1 LDNWRWYDTIF
12 RLRTGKALGRNK
24 MNRMEVA
31 VHFRPVPHL
40 PRGMHGD
47 PQPKVLRFGLEPES
61 IIVELTGVGPR
72 ANTVAPDAAALNAG
86 NSKMT
91 RRGRAHGACHKTYS
105 RSPLS
110 ISNTVGLGVAGCLG
124 NGSMARRG
132 GSLHGTALDSRDP
145 TRLEAGKCSVRT
157 ASGLGLRCGRYRN
170 GRILRSAIAV
180 GWHGGTSSMGRS
192 VGCGWIRRYLDRSI
206 HVSPVEVPI

>member
-1 LDNWRWYDTIF
+1 MSQDL
-12 RLRTGKALGRNK
+12 L
-24 MNRMEVA
+24 
-31 VHFRPVPHL
+31 
-40 PRGMHGD
+40 
-47 PQPKVLRFGLEPES
+47 
-61 IIVELTGVGPR
+61 
-72 ANTVAPDAAALNAG
+72 
-86 NSKMT
+86 
-91 RRGRAHGACHKTYS
+91 
-105 RSPLS
+105 PLS
-110 ISNTVGLGVAGCLG
+110 FEYFQHCRARGGRMPGQWVDGA
-124 NGSMARRG
+124 ARR
-132 GSLHGTALDSRDP
+132 LIDGTALDSRDP

>member
-1 LDNWRWYDTIF
+1 MCRPLDNWRWYDTIF

-86 NSKMT
+86 NSK
-91 RRGRAHGACHKTYS
+91 
-105 RSPLS
+105 
-110 ISNTVGLGVAGCLG
+110 
-124 NGSMARRG
+124 
-132 GSLHGTALDSRDP
+132 
-145 TRLEAGKCSVRT
+145 
-157 ASGLGLRCGRYRN
+157 
-170 GRILRSAIAV
+170 
-180 GWHGGTSSMGRS
+180 
-192 VGCGWIRRYLDRSI
+192 
-206 HVSPVEVPI
+206 